1 LYNAHYSGLEA
12 QSNLKPSRKRGLKK
26 VLAMSLTLTSLVDA
40 FSIVVI
46 YLMIGT
52 TSGMNPEDVAKDIQ
66 LPVASAT
73 ELAET
78 GLLVMVTPKGIL
90 INQQQIAREDLAE
103 FLQKM
108 QAELKMNDEER
119 SKRLIIQADKDADFA
134 DLNPIVLAGT
144 QSGFETIMFAALQVE
159 EGR

>member
-1 LYNAHYSGLEA
+1 
-12 QSNLKPSRKRGLKK
+12 
-26 VLAMSLTLTSLVDA
+26 
-40 FSIVVI
+40 
-46 YLMIGT
+46 
-52 TSGMNPEDVAKDIQ
+52 
-66 LPVASAT
+66 
-73 ELAET
+73 
-78 GLLVMVTPKGIL
+78 MVTPKGIL
-90 INQQQIAREDLAE
+90 VNQQQIAREDLAE